1 MIKSPVLPDFF
12 YICIMKIK
20 IRFFASL
27 RDITKQD
34 SINLEIEP
42 QSIASLLELLQ
53 NKFPEFNNYGNS
65 IRVAINSEYSAENQ
79 QLSDNDEV
87 ALIPPTSG
95 G

>member
-1 MIKSPVLPDFF
+1 
-12 YICIMKIK
+12 MKIK

-53 NKFPEFNNYGNS
+53 NKFPEFSNYRNS
-65 IRVAINSEYSAENQ
+65 IRVAINSEYSTENQ